1 MFTVDPKVILF
12 LQVILV
18 VGLPMMLWG
27 PLRLGAFFPLP
38 IIQIFAGIM
47 LGPSV
52 FGALA
57 PGAYEFFFRSEVLSG
72 VDTLANVAL
81 VLFVF
86 LAGCE
91 LDRGMLRRSAGMV
104 LQTGVSGVGL
114 TWTAGTLAAWG
125 LLTFFPAAGLASTG
139 LIGRLDNPLLFCVS
153 FGLCMAVT
161 ALPIL
166 VVILRELGF
175 NQTPI
180 GTIALAVGAVDDA
193 LLWSALS
200 VILPFAAGSSS
211 PLAAFAVAVTGGLV
225 TVLLLTF
232 VITPVLERLIKHE
245 AQERFLIS
253 CAILALFFAAALNEA
268 THLHAAIGA
277 FLAGLLLPDKIRHM
291 AQDRLD
297 TPVTLLLLP
306 FLFLATGLKTNFNFT
321 DPTVWVVALLA
332 LLVCIGAKFTSVFV
346 SALLHK
352 ESVPFATTL
361 GILMQCKGLM
371 EIVVVTVLYQRG
383 VIGQATFSALVLV
396 ALITTAMTVPL
407 ARLSKRIFGDRAT
420 QNRGRELPPVDV
432 VATAAPKPDVQ
443 WPDLAPAGAGSAGFR
458 PKLASA
464 LPTLPTLVFEAGLG
478 RVPLT
483 KGEMLIGRHSN
494 DDIRINDV
502 RVSRQH
508 ARLVATNGRYEIHN
522 LTAVRSEPNPM
533 LINGTPKEHAILADG
548 DVVSLGGVKF
558 TFRAAA

>member
-1 MFTVDPKVILF
+1 MLTFDPKVILF
-12 LQVILV
+12 LQVVLV
-18 VGLPMMLWG
+18 VGLPMVLWG
-27 PLRLGAFFPLP
+27 PLRLGHLFPLP

-57 PGAYEFFFRSEVLSG
+57 PDAYQFFFRRDVLAG

-91 LDRGMLRRSAGMV
+91 LDRSMLRRSAGMV
-104 LQTGVSGVGL
+104 LQVGITGVFL
-114 TWTAGTLAAWG
+114 PWIAGTLAAFL
-125 LLTFFPAAGLASTG
+125 LLTYFPAPG
-139 LIGRLDNPLLFCVS
+139 LIGRLDNALLYSIS

-161 ALPIL
+161 ALPVL

-175 NQTPI
+175 NQKPI
-180 GTIALAVGAVDDA
+180 GTIALAIGAVDDA

-200 VILPFAAGSSS
+200 VLLPFAAGSTN
-211 PLAAFAVAVTGGLV
+211 PLLACAIAITGGLA
-225 TVLLLTF
+225 TVLLLSY
-232 VITPVLERLIKHE
+232 VVTPALERLIKAE
-245 AQERFLIS
+245 AQERVLMS
-253 CAILALFFAAALNEA
+253 CAILALFSAAALNEA

-306 FLFLATGLKTNFNFT
+306 FLFLATGLKTSFSFS
-321 DPTVWVVALLA
+321 DATVWIVALLA
-332 LLVCIGAKFTSVFV
+332 MIVCVGGKFIGISLPAF
-346 SALLHK
+346 LNK
-352 ESVPFATTL
+352 ESMPFALTL
-361 GILMQCKGLM
+361 GVLMQCKGLM

-383 VIGQATFSALVLV
+383 VIGQTTFSALVLV
-396 ALITTAMTVPL
+396 ALISTAMTVPL
-407 ARLSKRIFGDRAT
+407 SRLCVRFFGDRAT
-420 QNRGRELPPVDV
+420 AAREPEPAPVV
-432 VATAAPKPDVQ
+432 VTPAAPAASKTPV
-443 WPDLAPAGAGSAGFR
+443 PVAVAGPA
-458 PKLASA
+458 
-464 LPTLPTLVFEAGLG
+464 LVFDNSIG
-478 RVPLT
+478 RFPLT
-483 KGEMLIGRHSN
+483 KGEVLIGRHSN

-508 ARLVATNGRYEIHN
+508 ARLVANDGHFEIHN

-533 LINGTPKEHAILADG
+533 LINDVAREHAVLADG
-548 DVVSLGGVKF
+548 DVISLGGVKF
-558 TFRAAA
+558 TFRAKAA

>member
-1 MFTVDPKVILF
+1 MIFDPKVILF

-18 VGLPMMLWG
+18 VGLPMLLWG
-27 PLRLGAFFPLP
+27 PLRLGHVFPLP

-52 FGALA
+52 FGAIA
-57 PGAYEFFFRSEVLSG
+57 PGAYHFFFRTEVLSG
-72 VDTLANVAL
+72 VDTLANMAL

-91 LDRGMLRRSAGMV
+91 IDRSMLRRSAGMV
-104 LQTGVSGVGL
+104 VQTSVSGVFV
-114 TWTAGTLAAWG
+114 TWATGTLAAWA
-125 LLTFFPAAGLASTG
+125 LLTFLPAAGLM
-139 LIGRLDNPLLFCVS
+139 GRLASPTLYCVS

-166 VVILRELGF
+166 VVVLRELGF
-175 NQTPI
+175 NQKPI
-180 GTIALAVGAVDDA
+180 GTIALAVGACDDA
-193 LLWSALS
+193 LLWSSLS
-200 VILPFAAGSSS
+200 VLLPFAAGSAD
-211 PLAAFAVAVTGGLV
+211 PLLAFAIAVTGGLA
-225 TVLLLTF
+225 TVLLLTYI
-232 VITPVLERLIKHE
+232 VAPTLERLIQRE

-253 CAILALFFAAALNEA
+253 CAILALFFSAALNEA

-277 FLAGLLLPDKIRHM
+277 FLTGLLLPDKIRHM

-306 FLFLATGLKTNFNFT
+306 FLFLATGLKTSFSFS
-321 DPTVWVVALLA
+321 DGTVWAIALIA
-332 LLVCIGAKFTSVFV
+332 LLVCIAGKFTSVFLA
-346 SALLHK
+346 SYLNR
-352 ESVPFATTL
+352 ESVPFSVTL
-361 GILMQCKGLM
+361 AVLMQCKGLM

-407 ARLSKRIFGDRAT
+407 ARLSVRMFGEKAT
-420 QNRGRELPPVDV
+420 QARGDDVPPFDV
-432 VATAAPKPDVQ
+432 AAPTTAAAKPAT
-443 WPDLAPAGAGSAGFR
+443 P
-458 PKLASA
+458 
-464 LPTLPTLVFEAGLG
+464 LPVGGPMLVFEPGLG
-478 RVPLT
+478 RFPLT

-508 ARLVATNGRYEIHN
+508 ARLVEAGGRFEIHN

-533 LINGTPKEHAILADG
+533 LVNNVPREHATLADG
-548 DVVSLGGVKF
+548 DVISLGGVSF
-558 TFRAAA
+558 TFRTAA

>member
-1 MFTVDPKVILF
+1 MLTFDPKVILF

-27 PLRLGAFFPLP
+27 PCRLGRVFPLP

-52 FGALA
+52 FGAAA
-57 PGAYEFFFRSEVLSG
+57 PQTFQFFFRAEVLSG

-104 LQTGVSGVGL
+104 VQIGVTGVFV
-114 TWTAGTLAAWG
+114 TWCAGTLAAWA
-125 LLTFFPAAGLASTG
+125 LLSNFPAPG
-139 LIGRLDNPLLFCVS
+139 LIGRLDNTQLYCVS

-161 ALPIL
+161 ALPVL
-166 VVILRELGF
+166 VVVLRELGF
-175 NQTPI
+175 NQKPI

-193 LLWSALS
+193 LLWSSLS
-200 VILPFAAGSSS
+200 VLLPFAAGSAN
-211 PLAAFAVAVTGGLV
+211 PFLAFAIAVTGGIVTIALLV
-225 TVLLLTF
+225 Y
-232 VITPVLERLIKHE
+232 VITPILERLIRNE

-253 CAILALFFAAALNEA
+253 CAILALFFTAALNEA

-277 FLAGLLLPDKIRHM
+277 FLSGLLLPDKIRHM

-306 FLFLATGLKTNFNFT
+306 FLFLSTGLKTSFSFS
-321 DPTVWVVALLA
+321 DPTVWVVASIALA
-332 LLVCIGAKFTSVFV
+332 VCICGKFSSVFLT
-346 SALLHK
+346 SLLYK
-352 ESVPFATTL
+352 ESMPFSLTL
-361 GILMQCKGLM
+361 GVMMQCKGLM

-407 ARLSKRIFGDRAT
+407 GRLCVRLFGDAATRA
-420 QNRGRELPPVDV
+420 RGHELPPVSV
-432 VATAAPKPDVQ
+432 EAIPATAKSHGAPVAAPLPDTRTPV
-443 WPDLAPAGAGSAGFR
+443 PPTVVPVTAGPMLIFDD
-458 PKLASA
+458 
-464 LPTLPTLVFEAGLG
+464 GLG
-478 RVPLT
+478 RFNLT
-483 KGEMLIGRHSN
+483 KGETLIGRHSN
-494 DDIRINDV
+494 DDIRISDV

-508 ARLVATNGRYEIHN
+508 ARLVATDGHYEIHN

-533 LINGTPKEHAILADG
+533 LINEIAREHAVLADA

-558 TFRAAA
+558 TFRAPVRQNSAA